1 MYLHLGQAV
10 MVPSESVVGIFDLDN
25 TTASK
30 ITQKFLEG
38 AQDASCLVNIAEDI
52 PKSFVVCEK
61 GGRRR
66 LILSQMNTATLLK
79 RSESGEL

>member
-52 PKSFVVCEK
+52 PKSFVVCRE
-61 GGRRR
+61 RDRTTVY
-66 LILSQMNTATLLK
+66 LSQLSTQTLL
-79 RSESGEL
+79 RRASDWL